1 MKQKVT
7 FEEMVAIYKHWI
19 TFDKT
24 GLQTDVFKSQGWSC
38 NKFFAECYKKDIN
51 V

>member
-7 FEEMVAIYKHWI
+7 FEEMLEIYKHWI

-24 GLQTDVFKSQGWSC
+24 GLQTDVFKRQGWSI
-38 NKFFAECYKKDIN
+38 NKFFAECYAKGIN